1 MFNLREARV
10 VEKRR
15 SGSLKS
21 RVLLFLTHAAAPQA
35 PCAGTE
41 RGRDGL
47 GSVRTAASLPS
58 PGSPHRDP
66 APAASQRRGCGRE
79 RRGPWG
85 DDGPLSA
92 SLPQKLAVRS
102 CPAAVLVGGGAGGS
116 AKPGGVPAL
125 LKAPGGGGGS
135 PGGGPAQSLAIS
147 VVPAK
152 APIAMVTAHLNGGLG
167 GGGGGEPP
175 QSAPINLQTTAA
187 RRQPELGARAQVTAA
202 GGRGGPRGGAGREAG
217 GAGSDRAGGA
227 PGWEGGGRREA
238 ARREG
243 TTRCGQRTAAV
254 GVRGCA
260 VLREGSGADGV
271 KRGV

>member
-1 MFNLREARV
+1 MREAGT
-10 VEKRR
+10 VEKRC
-15 SGSLKS
+15 SGSLRS
-21 RVLLFLTHAAAPQA
+21 RVLLFLTHTAAPRA
-35 PCAGTE
+35 PCCGPE
-41 RGRDGL
+41 RGRNGM
-47 GSVRTAASLPS
+47 GSVKTAASLQL

-66 APAASQRRGCGRE
+66 APTASQRRGCGRE

-85 DDGPLSA
+85 DDAPLSA

-102 CPAAVLVGGGAGGS
+102 CPAAVLVGGGSGGS

-135 PGGGPAQSLAIS
+135 PGGGPAQNLAIS

-167 GGGGGEPP
+167 GGGGEPP
-175 QSAPINLQTTAA
+175 QSAPINLQTTGT
-187 RRQPELGARAQVTAA
+187 RRPPELGARAQVTAE

-217 GAGSDRAGGA
+217 GAGSPRAGGA
-227 PGWEGGGRREA
+227 PGWEGGERREG

-243 TTRCGQRTAAV
+243 IAVCGQRTVAV
-254 GVRGCA
+254 GVPGCA

-271 KRGV
+271 KRDV